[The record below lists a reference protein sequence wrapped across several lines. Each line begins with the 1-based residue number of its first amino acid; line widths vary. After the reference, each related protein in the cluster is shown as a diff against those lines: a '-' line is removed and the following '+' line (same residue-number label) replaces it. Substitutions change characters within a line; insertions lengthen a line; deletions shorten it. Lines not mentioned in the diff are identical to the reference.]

1 MSPDRACEGVM
12 LAAFNFMLL
21 ALLIIANASIVY
33 LFVQRKA
40 SSRWIVTLLAAWVV
54 GALLGCPSSKI
65 EYRTES
71 HMVIVGFPLMSAFQL
86 EVSPG
91 LPPEALPWVEHLI
104 DVPPIMIGVN
114 MTAMAMLFA
123 CPVGLWFYLGAR
135 PSRAPTYETNG
146 TP

>member
-1 MSPDRACEGVM
+1 M
-12 LAAFNFMLL
+12 LATFNYILL

-33 LFVQRKA
+33 LFVRHGA
-40 SSRWIVTLLAAWVV
+40 SSRWIVKLLVAWVI
-54 GALLGCPSSKI
+54 GALIGYPSSTF

-71 HMVIVGFPLMSAFQL
+71 QMIIVGFPLMRAFQL
-86 EVSPG
+86 EVPAG
-91 LPPEALPWVEHLI
+91 LPPEALPWLESHI
-104 DVPPIMIGVN
+104 NVPPIMIGVS

-123 CPVGLWFYLGAR
+123 CPVGVWFYLGAR